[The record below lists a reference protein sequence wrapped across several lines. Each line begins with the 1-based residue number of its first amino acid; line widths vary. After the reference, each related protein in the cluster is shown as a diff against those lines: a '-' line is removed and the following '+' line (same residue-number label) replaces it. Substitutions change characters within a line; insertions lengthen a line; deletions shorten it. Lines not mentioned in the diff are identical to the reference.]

1 MTREGIRAVTVHSMA
16 RPLTPDYI
24 QKIAPYVP
32 GKPVKE
38 VEREYGVAGALKLA
52 SNENCL
58 GTSPR
63 AIEAIRAMAAEA
75 FLYPESTCPYVRPK
89 LAAKLG
95 VKPEQLVFGDG
106 SHELLDL
113 AVLAFVEPHQEVLT
127 TDMTFA
133 IYKLAAMSAGRAFRE
148 VPVRDMHYDLDAL
161 ASGIRPETKLIFIA
175 NPNNPTGTIFR
186 RAEFEKFLAR
196 VPEDVVLVMDEAYI
210 EFCSDPEFPDSL
222 RYHDGSRRIFTTR
235 TFSKI
240 YGLAGLRIGYGIA
253 SAEMIAALEKVRPS
267 FNVNSIAQAAAAA
280 ALDDDD
286 FVVRSRE
293 VAQAGIAAGPFAGFF
308 EKINKEGEKD
318 KAKGLSLPDVFSTHP
333 PPPERA
339 KRAKAQP
346 AYPSTPALSP
356 AEWEALRNICG

>member
-1 MTREGIRAVTVHSMA
+1 MA

-24 QKIAPYVP
+24 QKIAAYVP

-58 GTSPR
+58 GTSPK
-63 AIEAIRAMAAEA
+63 AVEAIRAMAADA
-75 FLYPESTCPYVRPK
+75 WLYPESTCPYVRPK

-113 AVLAFVEPHQEVLT
+113 AVLAFVEADQEVLT

-148 VPVRDMHYDLDAL
+148 IPVRDMHYDLEAL
-161 ASGIRPETKLIFIA
+161 ANGISPRTKLIFIA

-186 RAEFEKFLAR
+186 RREFETFLSR
-196 VPEDVVLVMDEAYI
+196 VPEDVVVVMDEAYI
-210 EFCSDPEFPDSL
+210 EFVSDPEFPDSL
-222 RYHDGSRRIFTTR
+222 RYHDGKRRILTTR

-253 SAEMIAALEKVRPS
+253 IPEMIAALEKVRPA

-286 FVVRSRE
+286 FVRRSRE
-293 VAQAGIAAGPFAGFF
+293 VAQVGVADVTRELQKLGLKTWPSHTNFVLTDVGRPAKQFF
-308 EKINKEGEKD
+308 EDMIRSSVIVRVVGPTL
-318 KAKGLSLPDVFSTHP
+318 ARITVGT
-333 PPPERA
+333 
-339 KRAKAQP
+339 
-346 AYPSTPALSP
+346 
-356 AEWEALRNICG
+356 AEQNARLFAALRAVIG